1 LTLMGEAAL
10 SDGRPSAER
19 DRPQRMFFSRTIRS
33 RRAALRSQFDVRR
46 EFETLEESCVPSYV
60 HANIVAAWAAWSRLN
75 KAAQLYDAQ
84 APAGPILDFGSA
96 TGELRQ
102 VLDARGD
109 YHFVEGNEVLAEA
122 LARNLPQARR
132 ESLESLGE
140 GRFAAIFALDS
151 LEHNDDIAPIVA
163 AFARALQPGGVFIL
177 SGPTENVLYKLGRAV
192 AGFSGH
198 YHVQTIYD
206 IERQV
211 AERFSRK
218 ARTLAPVGVPLFAI
232 SAWTVTA

>member
-1 LTLMGEAAL
+1 
-10 SDGRPSAER
+10 
-19 DRPQRMFFSRTIRS
+19 MFFSRTIRS

-60 HANIVAAWAAWSRLN
+60 HANPLAAWAAWSRLN
-75 KAAQLYDAQ
+75 RAAELYGRH

-109 YHFVEGNEVLAEA
+109 YHFVEENEVLVDA
-122 LARNLPQARR
+122 LKRNLPAAQR
-132 ESLESLGE
+132 ETLESLGE

-151 LEHNDDIAPIVA
+151 LEHNDDIAPILA

-177 SGPTENVLYKLGRAV
+177 SGPTENVIYKLGRAV

-198 YHVQTIYD
+198 YHLQTIYD

-211 AERFSRK
+211 EARFTRK
-218 ARTLAPVGVPLFAI
+218 ARTLAPVGVPLFSI
-232 SAWTVTA
+232 SAWSVRP